1 MDRRWHRHRHQR
13 PVWGDLLVSLA
24 KGDLIFAICAY
35 AAMAMCVVGTG
46 VTLGAIAVV
55 ISHLIGALL

>member
-1 MDRRWHRHRHQR
+1 
-13 PVWGDLLVSLA
+13 LLVSLA